1 MEGGKKKKE
10 FKTLSCKIF
19 LTGGAEMRKK
29 IILLVVLCLCL
40 TIPAMVAGAE
50 KFPTKPIE
58 VVVPFAAGGS
68 TDVLARLVAKYAPKY
83 FDKPLIIID
92 KPGGGGV
99 TGTEGVVRSNPDGYT
114 LYLGYGSGHD
124 LVMPHFQKLPYETF
138 KDLIPVCRLSVHSI
152 VMIIRSDAPYKT
164 MKEFIEWGK
173 KREQV
178 TASVSTKAG
187 SVDITFQALGKAT
200 GLKIV
205 SVPFRGGAES
215 VTAIVGGQTDCGGNH
230 PSEIISH
237 IKAKRLIPIGVALD
251 SRDPAIPDVPTFKEL
266 GYPVVSA
273 GSVKGVAAPKG
284 TPPEVIRYLAERF
297 KKVCEDQE
305 FIKSMKDIG
314 QPVMYLGPE
323 DFGKFLKEGFD
334 EFGGLIKEF
343 NIKLE

>member
-1 MEGGKKKKE
+1 MK
-10 FKTLSCKIF
+10 
-19 LTGGAEMRKK
+19 KK
-29 IILLVVLCLCL
+29 IILLMILCLCL
-40 TIPAMVAGAE
+40 VIPAMVAAAE
-50 KFPTKPIE
+50 KFPSKPIE

-68 TDVLARLVAKYAPKY
+68 TDVLARFVAKYAPKY

-99 TGTEGVVRSNPDGYT
+99 TGTEGVVRSNPDGYM

-164 MKEFIEWGK
+164 MKEFIDWGK

-230 PSEIISH
+230 PSEVISH

-334 EFGGLIKEF
+334 EFGRLIKEF